1 MTLTWLASSLVSHK
15 PLELSGEPLMV
26 RDPVRYGWMMWHA
39 QEANHISTTAVTVDG
54 ETVIALIAETS
65 VWSALIVAILSFA
78 W

>member
-15 PLELSGEPLMV
+15 PLELSGESLMV

-39 QEANHISTTAVTVDG
+39 QEANHISITAVTVDG